1 MTNYPYNYKLL
12 EHQTTRRG
20 GQTAS
25 AKHQRSP
32 PLVRLA
38 TFFRKLDESSSLG
51 AIAWESLN
59 NN

>member
-12 EHQTTRRG
+12 ENETTRRG
-20 GQTAS
+20 GQTAR
-25 AKHQRSP
+25 AQYQRSP
-32 PLVRLA
+32 PLVRFA